1 MKKLLYL
8 VTILLASASFAQNI
22 RFEGIITESG
32 KSPLEMANIMAV
44 NSTTKAMD
52 AYAITNIKGKFLL
65 NLKSNT
71 NYTIKLSYIGMKN
84 KEFTIT
90 TNSENITQNIVMEA
104 GGIELDGVEIVREM
118 PVSIKG
124 DTIVYN
130 ADSFKTGTEKKLE
143 DVLKKLPGVEVNA
156 DGEVQVEGKTVQKL
170 MVEGKDFFDGDT
182 KLGVKNIPADAI
194 DKIQVLRNYNEVGQ
208 LKGLE
213 NNEESVAMNI
223 KLKDG
228 KKNFWFGDMTAGGG
242 TREYNNKTKL
252 DRYIVNPKAFY
263 YSPKYSINVISNFNN
278 IGELPLTIQDY
289 FKMTG
294 GFRGM
299 MKKGGSSFNVASN
312 DLGIAALRNNSAKSI
327 ETKFGATNFSYNP
340 IKTWTLSGFAVI
352 SYSNTQ
358 IENNSQTTILTPN
371 NPTNTFINSNE
382 TPIQQTNYGLLK
394 LSSTY
399 KPTTNFQFDYDVLAK
414 KSNQTENSTINRETI
429 VNSTSNLDNIS
440 TYKKQNP
447 TSVNQNFSIYYTLKE
462 KSVFDLEIQHLYQE
476 EDPFYNAN
484 LGTKPFIFPINN
496 TPINVLGYDVSQART
511 DLNQS
516 RFVKT
521 NKLDSK
527 LDYYYMV
534 TPKSNFNVTLGN
546 TYSYQNFNSYIFQI
560 LDNGVRNDLN
570 TTVDSNQV
578 TYNFN
583 DAFVALHYK
592 MLLGK
597 VTITPGFSEHI
608 YSMKNQQLGTDVT
621 KSFNKFLPDVFML
634 YQIKKAETLSYNYA
648 FTNVFT
654 DISQLVQ
661 GYILNGYSSLFTG
674 NRDLENATSQ
684 VHSLRYFKYNMFN
697 FENIFANASYSRTT
711 SPVKSDV
718 TIIGPNQLSTPR
730 NNTNFPDQT
739 ATGMGTYGR
748 SFMKN
753 YKASISANVNW
764 SKFTNTQ
771 NSVTSTAESFTQS
784 YSVKASTMFKKI
796 PNLEFGY
803 TTTINDYNHSRFN
816 TNTPSVSLDYYF
828 LDGFSFVTDCQFY
841 HYFNADKTIDTKY
854 QFFNASLNYQ
864 KKDSKF
870 EYKIA
875 ATNLLNTTSLN
886 SNNFNQ
892 FNISTSQYIVQPR
905 YIIFSL
911 KYNL

>member
-1 MKKLLYL
+1 MKKITLLF
-8 VTILLASASFAQNI
+8 ILLITTVSFSQNV
-22 RFEGIITESG
+22 RFEGTILESG
-32 KSPLEMANIMAV
+32 KTPLEMANIMAV
-44 NSTTKAMD
+44 NLATKGMD
-52 AYAITNIKGKFLL
+52 AYAITNDKGKFVL

-71 NYTIKLSYIGMKN
+71 TYTIKLSYIGMKN
-84 KEFTIT
+84 KEIT
-90 TNSENITQNIVMEA
+90 VTTKSESISQNISMEP
-104 GGIELDGVEIVREM
+104 GGIELEGVEIVREM

-156 DGEVQVEGKTVQKL
+156 DGEVQVEGKKVTKL

-194 DKIQVLRNYNEVGQ
+194 DKVQVLRNYNEIGQ

-213 NNEESVAMNI
+213 NNEENVAMNI

-242 TREYNNKTKL
+242 IGENVNKAKL
-252 DRYIVNPKAFY
+252 DRYIVNPKLFY
-263 YSPKYSINVISNFNN
+263 YNPKFSLNVISNFNN

-294 GFRGM
+294 GFRSM
-299 MKKGGSSFNVASN
+299 MKKGGSSFNVATN
-312 DLGIAALRNNSAKSI
+312 DLGISGLRNNRAKEI
-327 ETKFGATNFSYNP
+327 ETKFGATNFSYSP
-340 IKTWTLSGFAVI
+340 TKAWTLSGFGVL

-358 IENNSQTTILTPN
+358 IE
-371 NPTNTFINSNE
+371 TNTQSTRFVSNTQTQINSKE

-394 LSSTY
+394 LSSSY
-399 KPTTNFQFDYDVLAK
+399 KPNTNFQFDYDVLMK
-414 KSNQTENSTINRETI
+414 KSSQTENSFIDRETI
-429 VNSTSNLDNIS
+429 DNSGSTLDNIS

-447 TSVNQNFSIYYTLKE
+447 TSVNQNFSVYYTLKE

-484 LGTKPFIFPINN
+484 LGTLPFIFPNM
-496 TPINVLGYDVSQART
+496 TPPNVLGYDITQART

-534 TPKSNFNVTLGN
+534 TPKTNFNVTLGN
-546 TYSYQNFNSYIFQI
+546 TYSYQNFNSYIFQM
-560 LDNGVRNDLN
+560 LDNGTRNDLN
-570 TTVDSNQV
+570 DPTNNNQV
-578 TYNFN
+578 AYNFN
-583 DAFVALHYK
+583 DAFVGLHYK

-597 VTITPGFSEHI
+597 VTITPGFSEHL
-608 YSMKNQQLGTDVT
+608 YSMKNQQAGTDVT
-621 KSFNKFLPDVFML
+621 KSFNKFLPDLFML
-634 YQIKKAETLSYNYA
+634 YQIKKAETLTYN
-648 FTNVFT
+648 FSLNNVFT

-661 GYILNGYSSLFTG
+661 GYILNGYSSLFRG
-674 NRDLENATSQ
+674 NRNLENATNQ

-697 FENIFANASYSRTT
+697 FENIFANASYTRTVDAVKTNATFSGPNQIT
-711 SPVKSDV
+711 SPVNSY
-718 TIIGPNQLSTPR
+718 
-730 NNTNFPDQT
+730 NFPDQT
-739 ATGMGTYGR
+739 ATGMGSYGR
-748 SFMKN
+748 SFLKN
-753 YKASISANVNW
+753 YKASASVNVNW
-764 SKFTNTQ
+764 SKFYNII
-771 NSVTSTAESFTQS
+771 NGGNWSSVESFTQS
-784 YSVKASTMFKKI
+784 YSAKASTMFKKM
-796 PNLEFGY
+796 PNIEIGY
-803 TTTINDYNHSRFN
+803 ATTINDYNHSRYF
-816 TNTPSVSLDYYF
+816 TNTPSISLDYYF
-828 LDGFSFVTDCQFY
+828 LNGFAFVTDYQYY
-841 HYFNADKTIDTKY
+841 HYFKKDNTVDNHY
-854 QFFNASLNYQ
+854 QFLNASLGYQ

-870 EYKIA
+870 EYKIS

-886 SNNFNQ
+886 DNSFNQ
-892 FNISTSQYIVQPR
+892 FTISSSQYIVQPR

>member
-1 MKKLLYL
+1 MKKFTLLF
-8 VTILLASASFAQNI
+8 ILLISFVSFSQNI
-22 RFEGIITESG
+22 RFEGIVLESG

-44 NSTTKAMD
+44 NLATKGMD
-52 AYAITNIKGKFLL
+52 AYAITNDKGKFYL
-65 NLKSNT
+65 NLKPNT
-71 NYTIKLSYIGMKN
+71 TYTIKLSYIGMQN
-84 KEFTIT
+84 KEISISTK
-90 TNSENITQNIVMEA
+90 SENITQNISMEP
-104 GGIELDGVEIVREM
+104 GGIELEGVEIVREM

-156 DGEVQVEGKTVQKL
+156 DGEVEVEGKKVTKL

-194 DKIQVLRNYNEVGQ
+194 DKIQVLRNYNEIGQ

-213 NNEESVAMNI
+213 NNEENVAMNI

-242 TREYNNKTKL
+242 PGEKVNKAKL
-252 DRYIVNPKAFY
+252 DRYIVNPKVFY
-263 YSPKYSINVISNFNN
+263 YNPKFSLNVISNFNN

-299 MKKGGSSFNVASN
+299 MKKGGSSFNVATN
-312 DLGIAALRNNSAKSI
+312 DLGISGLRNNRAKEI
-327 ETKFGATNFSYNP
+327 ETKFGATNFSYSP
-340 IKTWTLSGFAVI
+340 IKTWTLSGFGVF

-358 IENNSQTTILTPN
+358 IE
-371 NPTNTFINSNE
+371 TNTQSTRLASNTQINSKE
-382 TPIQQTNYGLLK
+382 TPLQQTNYGLLK
-394 LSSTY
+394 LSSSY
-399 KPTTNFQFDYDVLAK
+399 KPNTNFQFDYDVLMK
-414 KSNQTENSTINRETI
+414 KSNQTENSIVNRETI
-429 VNSTSNLDNIS
+429 DNSISTLDNIS

-447 TSVNQNFSIYYTLKE
+447 TSVNQNFSVYYTLKE

-484 LGTKPFIFPINN
+484 LRTIPF
-496 TPINVLGYDVSQART
+496 NVLEGYNPNQIRN

-521 NKLDSK
+521 NKVDSK

-534 TPKSNFNVTLGN
+534 TPKTNFNVTLGN
-546 TYSYQNFNSYIFQI
+546 TYSYQNFNSYIFQL
-560 LDNGVRNDLN
+560 LDDGTRNNLN
-570 TTVDSNQV
+570 NPNNTNQV

-583 DAFVALHYK
+583 DAFLGLHYK

-597 VTITPGFSEHI
+597 VTITPGFSGHL

-621 KSFNKFLPDVFML
+621 KSFTKVLPDLFLL
-634 YQIKKAETLSYNYA
+634 YQIKKAETLTYN
-648 FTNVFT
+648 FSLNNVFT
-654 DISQLVQ
+654 DISQLVS
-661 GYILNGYSSLFTG
+661 GYILNGYSSLFRG
-674 NRDLENATSQ
+674 KRDIENATNQ

-697 FENIFANASYSRTT
+697 FENIFANASYTRTIDA
-711 SPVKSDV
+711 VK
-718 TIIGPNQLSTPR
+718 TNAEFIGANQIATPY
-730 NNTNFPDQT
+730 NSNFPNET
-739 ATGMGTYGR
+739 ATAMGSYGR
-748 SFMKN
+748 SFLKN
-753 YKASISANVNW
+753 YKASGNVNVNW
-764 SKFTNTQ
+764 SKFSNIQ
-771 NSVTSTAESFTQS
+771 NKMVASTESFTQS
-784 YSVKASTMFKKI
+784 YSAKASTMFKKL
-796 PNLEFGY
+796 PNIEIGY
-803 TTTINDYNHSRFN
+803 ATTINDYNHSRYF
-816 TNTPSVSLDYYF
+816 TNTPSISLDYYF
-828 LDGFSFVTDCQFY
+828 LNGFAFVTDYQYY
-841 HYFNADKTIDTKY
+841 HYFNKDNTIDNHY
-854 QFFNASLNYQ
+854 QFLNASLNYQ
-864 KKDSKF
+864 KKDSKL

-886 SNNFNQ
+886 DNSFNQ
-892 FNISTSQYIVQPR
+892 FTISSSQYIVQPR

>member
-1 MKKLLYL
+1 MKKFTLLF
-8 VTILLASASFAQNI
+8 ILLISFVSFSQNI
-22 RFEGIITESG
+22 RFEGIVLESG

-44 NSTTKAMD
+44 NLATKGMD
-52 AYAITNIKGKFLL
+52 AYAITNDKGKFYL
-65 NLKSNT
+65 NLKPNT
-71 NYTIKLSYIGMKN
+71 TYTIKLSYIGMQN
-84 KEFTIT
+84 KEISISTK
-90 TNSENITQNIVMEA
+90 SENITQNISMEP
-104 GGIELDGVEIVREM
+104 GGIELEGVEIVREM

-156 DGEVQVEGKTVQKL
+156 DGEVEVEGKKVTKL

-194 DKIQVLRNYNEVGQ
+194 DKIQVLRNYNEIRQ

-213 NNEESVAMNI
+213 NNEENVAMNI

-242 TREYNNKTKL
+242 PGEKVNKAKL
-252 DRYIVNPKAFY
+252 DRYIVNPKVFY
-263 YSPKYSINVISNFNN
+263 YNPKFSLNVISNFNN

-299 MKKGGSSFNVASN
+299 MKKGGSSFNVATN
-312 DLGIAALRNNSAKSI
+312 DLGISGLRNNRAKEI
-327 ETKFGATNFSYNP
+327 ETKFGATNFSYSP
-340 IKTWTLSGFAVI
+340 IKTWTLSGFGVF

-358 IENNSQTTILTPN
+358 IE
-371 NPTNTFINSNE
+371 TNTQSTRLASNTQINSKE
-382 TPIQQTNYGLLK
+382 TPLQQTNYGLLK
-394 LSSTY
+394 LSSSY
-399 KPTTNFQFDYDVLAK
+399 KPNTNFQFDYDVLMK
-414 KSNQTENSTINRETI
+414 KSNQTENSIVNRETI
-429 VNSTSNLDNIS
+429 DNSISTLDNIS

-447 TSVNQNFSIYYTLKE
+447 TSVNQNFSVYYTLKE

-484 LGTKPFIFPINN
+484 LRTIPF
-496 TPINVLGYDVSQART
+496 NVLEGYNPNQIRN

-521 NKLDSK
+521 NKVDSK

-534 TPKSNFNVTLGN
+534 TPKTNFNVTLGN
-546 TYSYQNFNSYIFQI
+546 TYSYQNFNSYIFQL
-560 LDNGVRNDLN
+560 LDDGTRNNLN
-570 TTVDSNQV
+570 DPTNTNQV

-583 DAFVALHYK
+583 DAFLGLHYK

-597 VTITPGFSEHI
+597 VTITPGFSGHL

-621 KSFNKFLPDVFML
+621 KSFTKVLPDLFLL
-634 YQIKKAETLSYNYA
+634 YQIKKAETLTYN
-648 FTNVFT
+648 FSLNNVFT
-654 DISQLVQ
+654 DISQLVS
-661 GYILNGYSSLFTG
+661 GYILNGYSSLFKG
-674 NRDLENATSQ
+674 NRDIENATNQ

-697 FENIFANASYSRTT
+697 FENIFANASYTRTIDA
-711 SPVKSDV
+711 VK
-718 TIIGPNQLSTPR
+718 TNAEFIGANQISKPY
-730 NNTNFPDQT
+730 NSNFPNET
-739 ATGMGTYGR
+739 ATAMGSYGR
-748 SFMKN
+748 SFLKN
-753 YKASISANVNW
+753 YKASGNVNINW
-764 SKFTNTQ
+764 SKFSNIQ
-771 NSVTSTAESFTQS
+771 NDVVASTESFTQS
-784 YSVKASTMFKKI
+784 YSAKASTMFKKL
-796 PNLEFGY
+796 PNIEIGY
-803 TTTINDYNHSRFN
+803 ATTINDYNHSRYF
-816 TNTPSVSLDYYF
+816 TNTPSISLDYYF
-828 LDGFSFVTDCQFY
+828 LNGFAFVTDYQYY
-841 HYFNADKTIDTKY
+841 HYFNKDNTIDNHY
-854 QFFNASLNYQ
+854 QFLNASLNYQ
-864 KKDSKF
+864 KKDSKL

-886 SNNFNQ
+886 DNSFNQ
-892 FNISTSQYIVQPR
+892 FTISSSQYIVQPR